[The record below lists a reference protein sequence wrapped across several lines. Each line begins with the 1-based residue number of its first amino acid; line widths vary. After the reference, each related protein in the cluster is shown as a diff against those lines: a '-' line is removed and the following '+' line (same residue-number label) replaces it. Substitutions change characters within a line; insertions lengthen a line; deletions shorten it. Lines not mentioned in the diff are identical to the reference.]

1 MRRRATGRRRLDVVV
16 TSAAAARAG
25 VRGLAGWLTRAAPA
39 RAVGRATI
47 AIVSDA
53 RMRALNRQF
62 RGKDEP
68 TDVLSFPSGGES
80 PGDPRDLGEIAIA
93 WGVAGRQARAHGH
106 ARQVEI
112 RILALHGLLHLL
124 GYDHDTD
131 RGEMRRLEARL
142 GRKAGLPAVL
152 TGRVPGHPSR

>member
-1 MRRRATGRRRLDVVV
+1 MRRRATGRRRLDVAV
-16 TSAAAARAG
+16 TAPAAANAS
-25 VRGLAGWLTRAAPA
+25 VRGLAGWLERAAPA
-39 RAVGRATI
+39 RASGRVAV

-53 RMRALNRQF
+53 RIRALNRQF
-62 RGKDEP
+62 RGRDEA
-68 TDVLSFPSGGES
+68 TDVLSFPSGRDNPNDPEHL
-80 PGDPRDLGEIAIA
+80 GDIAIA

-106 ARQVEI
+106 ARMVEI

-152 TGRVPGHPSR
+152 TGRAAGHPSR